1 MQLQGNLKLT
11 FNSDFSPPLPTDY
24 VEGISHSFKRHSE
37 VSSLGGLVARDT
49 PISLTS
55 REPGKRELQRGEK

>member
-11 FNSDFSPPLPTDY
+11 FNLWFLSPSPTDY
-24 VEGISHSFKRHSE
+24 AEGISYSFKQHSE
-37 VSSLGGLVARDT
+37 VSSLGGLVAWDT